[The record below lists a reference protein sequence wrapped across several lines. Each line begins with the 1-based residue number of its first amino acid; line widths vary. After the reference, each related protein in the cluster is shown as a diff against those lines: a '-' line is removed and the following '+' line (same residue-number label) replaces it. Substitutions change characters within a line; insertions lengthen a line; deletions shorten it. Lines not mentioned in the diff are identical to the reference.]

1 MNSRVVALAD
11 YRGTPRLRS
20 AVEAFFSDKQL
31 SSNTRRAYRQALSAV
46 VEDLGVD
53 QLDSRDVLE
62 VFQQRWGSAQP
73 ATWNTRITALQSF
86 VSYCQ
91 RNKWIDD
98 DPMALV
104 VRRREPRDQTK
115 AIPYQDLE
123 KLWSRRDIDLR
134 ENTLWRMAD
143 GDH

>member
-1 MNSRVVALAD
+1 MVALAD
-11 YRGTPRLRS
+11 YRVTPRLRS

-46 VEDLGVD
+46 VEDLGLD
-53 QLDSRDVLE
+53 QLDPRRLLD

-91 RNKWIDD
+91 RNKWIDH
-98 DPMALV
+98 DPMMLV
-104 VRRREPRDQTK
+104 VRRRNPATRPKRSPTK
-115 AIPYQDLE
+115 TW
-123 KLWSRRDIDLR
+123 K
-134 ENTLWRMAD
+134 NT
-143 GDH
+143 GHEET